1 MALRVLIMVF
11 FVIVA
16 VGDVFAVKYDKVK
29 LKYFTKTLLL
39 PTLALFYIISVANL
53 NILIFFALIFCFLGD
68 FFLLW
73 SQKKTFFI
81 AGLLSFF
88 MGHIFYTMA
97 FLQTTSFLSAI
108 PEWFYFFLLPYIW
121 YGAFILKKLNPY
133 LHSMKVLVIV
143 YLNIILIMS
152 FASFTRIWVLTGLS
166 FWLPFIGSI
175 FFIASDSLL
184 AFRNFKGKL
193 SRGYASIMITYIF
206 AQFLIVFGF
215 LYV

>member
-1 MALRVLIMVF
+1 MALKVLIMIF
-11 FVIVA
+11 FVMIA
-16 VGDVFAVKYDKVK
+16 VGDVFAVKYDKEK
-29 LKYFTKTLLL
+29 IRYFTKTLLL
-39 PTLALFYIISVANL
+39 PLLALFYIISVVNL
-53 NILIFFALIFCFLGD
+53 SGPILSALICCFLGD
-68 FFLLW
+68 IFLLW

-81 AGLLSFF
+81 VGLLSFL
-88 MGHIFYTMA
+88 MGHVFYIIA
-97 FLQTTSFLSAI
+97 FLQTTSYLSGI
-108 PEWFYFFLLPYIW
+108 PGWFYFSLLPYIW

-152 FASFTRIWVLTGLS
+152 FASFTRIWILTGLS